1 MKKLLAAGVTLTTVL
16 ALCLVSDPAWA
27 AAPRT
32 VWVDVRVNGAWPV
45 RQAAGYVDRYTGTT
59 IRFGACRTGV
69 PCVRIREN
77 GAMRRSWAAVTYVGT
92 NPTNI
97 QLNTSRR
104 GSTYTQRLDTV
115 VHELG
120 HAFGIYSHNKSCG
133 SVMYYSLAC
142 PDGRNSTLAF
152 SVAERATLRRH

>member
-1 MKKLLAAGVTLTTVL
+1 MKKLLAAGVTLSTVL
-16 ALCLVSDPAWA
+16 SLCLITDPAWA

-32 VWVDVRVNGAWPV
+32 VWVDVRANGAWPV
-45 RQAAGYVDRYTGTT
+45 RQAAAYVDRYTGTT
-59 IRFGACRTGV
+59 MRFGACRKGS

-77 GAMRRSWAAVTYVGT
+77 GDMPRLWAAVTYVGT

-97 QLNTSRR
+97 QLNPGRR
-104 GSTYTQRLDTV
+104 RSSYTQRLDTI

-120 HAFGIYSHNKSCG
+120 HAFGIYTHNSSCG

-142 PDGRNSTLAF
+142 PNGRDSTLNF
-152 SVAERATLRRH
+152 SASERTTLRRH